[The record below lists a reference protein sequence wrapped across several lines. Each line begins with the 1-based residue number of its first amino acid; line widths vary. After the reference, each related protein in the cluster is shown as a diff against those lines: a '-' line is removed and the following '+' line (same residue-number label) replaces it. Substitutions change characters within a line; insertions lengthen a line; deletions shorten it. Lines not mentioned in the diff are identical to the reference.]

1 MLGTHTCTRA
11 TQKHTHKHTRPATS
25 CDISGDLDGSM
36 TGVKVSDHISGAHDN
51 PHRSAADVRHS
62 VRARAH
68 STRACVCVWVMM
80 AHTRRAAAAMRP
92 DNTGPCTPKLLRTRA
107 ARADRH
113 VRTRSA
119 AHSPNLSRGG
129 DGGAC
134 ALPKVASVG
143 TVGQSV
149 HDNTRTTTR
158 CTAERQQCASG
169 SAPRRRNGVFTF
181 GGKKSGSPRILEN
194 VALSR
199 PPRGGGGPNAAFLRV
214 RAERPPLRVRVSV
227 RLCLSPSLAAL
238 LDRRNVLT
246 RSDAQHS

>member
-1 MLGTHTCTRA
+1 M
-11 TQKHTHKHTRPATS
+11 
-25 CDISGDLDGSM
+25 DGSM

-51 PHRSAADVRHS
+51 LHRSAADVRHS

-68 STRACVCVWVMM
+68 STRACVRVWVMM

-92 DNTGPCTPKLLRTRA
+92 DNTSPYTLKLLRTRA

-143 TVGQSV
+143 TAGQSV
-149 HDNTRTTTR
+149 RDNTRTTTR
-158 CTAERQQCASG
+158 CTAERQQCAAG

-194 VALSR
+194 VALPR
-199 PPRGGGGPNAAFLRV
+199 PPRGGGGGGSPNAASLRV

-246 RSDAQHS
+246 RSDAQQS